1 MGFPGRKILL
11 SSRFINTQVMV
22 MVMVISK
29 VKPFCF
35 ALIAEN
41 LVGLIVK
48 VGKEHFIKNISLVT
62 AVWILENHTYQRHPH
77 SEAQSKT
84 WAKSLTCVLPVTCS
98 LHPEN
103 DCAFLPLNNSLS
115 SLFLLFSFSFFFLLR
130 SLLVWTKKYFKR
142 LVTLCMRVHVC
153 VLVRWMRP

>member
-11 SSRFINTQVMV
+11 SSRFINTQV

-62 AVWILENHTYQRHPH
+62 AV
-77 SEAQSKT
+77 
-84 WAKSLTCVLPVTCS
+84 
-98 LHPEN
+98 
-103 DCAFLPLNNSLS
+103 
-115 SLFLLFSFSFFFLLR
+115 
-130 SLLVWTKKYFKR
+130 
-142 LVTLCMRVHVC
+142 
-153 VLVRWMRP
+153 